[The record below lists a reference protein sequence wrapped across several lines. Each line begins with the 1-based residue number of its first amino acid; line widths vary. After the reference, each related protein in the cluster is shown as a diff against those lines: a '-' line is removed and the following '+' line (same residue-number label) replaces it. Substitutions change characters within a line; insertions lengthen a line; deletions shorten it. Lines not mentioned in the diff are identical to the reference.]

1 AGIVS
6 AIGRTHVTPFPKPF
20 AYENFIQTDA
30 AINPGNSGGPLVNLR
45 GEVIGVNSAIAT
57 RTGGS
62 QGVGF
67 AISAEITNG
76 VIYDLI
82 ERGRVVRGY
91 LGVGIQNINEGL
103 ASYLHLSGKSDIL
116 REFGLDSDKGA
127 FISEVW
133 DDTPASRGGI
143 CPGDVIIEF
152 NGQKV
157 SNANDLQN
165 AIRASGVGNEVK
177 VKVIRNKRKNWLAV
191 EIVQQPDNMSGK
203 KFVTIREFVEPT
215 NFSMGLTVT
224 NLSSEKAEAMSYEKR
239 RGVLVKHVE
248 SNSPAERAG
257 ISPGDVIL
265 KVGSKD
271 VNSVEEFKSA
281 LNEFTERGL
290 SVSVFVKSKGFVTLK

>member
-1 AGIVS
+1 
-6 AIGRTHVTPFPKPF
+6 
-20 AYENFIQTDA
+20 
-30 AINPGNSGGPLVNLR
+30 
-45 GEVIGVNSAIAT
+45 
-57 RTGGS
+57 
-62 QGVGF
+62 
-67 AISAEITNG
+67 
-76 VIYDLI
+76 
-82 ERGRVVRGY
+82 
-91 LGVGIQNINEGL
+91 
-103 ASYLHLSGKSDIL
+103 
-116 REFGLDSDKGA
+116 LDSDKGA

-165 AIRASGVGNEVK
+165 AIRASGVGNEVEA
-177 VKVIRNKRKNWLAV
+177 KVIRNKRENWLAV
-191 EIVQQPDNMSGK
+191 KIVQQPDNMSGK
-203 KFVTIREFVEPT
+203 KFVTVNEFVEPT

-224 NLSSEKAEAMSYEKR
+224 NLSSEKTEAMSYEKR
-239 RGVLVKHVE
+239 RGVLVKDVE

-271 VNSVEEFKSA
+271 VNSVEEFKSV